1 MSIMSTKT
9 VTLPAP
15 QKLLLTVD
23 EAADVLSLGR
33 TYVYHLVMCNKI
45 TSVKLGR
52 KRRIPISALQDFI
65 SQQIALHKTEG

>member
-1 MSIMSTKT
+1 MSTKT

-23 EAADVLSLGR
+23 EAADMLSLGR
-33 TYVYHLVMCNKI
+33 TYVYQLVMCNKI
-45 TSVKLGR
+45 ASVKLGR

-65 SQQIALHKTEG
+65 SQHITLQKTEG

>member
-15 QKLLLTVD
+15 QKLLLTID

-45 TSVKLGR
+45 ASVKLGR

-65 SQQIALHKTEG
+65 SQRIALQKTEG